1 MYEHF
6 FLLRYVFY
14 VYSLV
19 LLTFEVMDHRKLTYM
34 KDYKEIRVHIYIY
47 IVKIHTLIW
56 CEKH

>member
-47 IVKIHTLIW
+47 IVKIHTLI
-56 CEKH
+56 